1 MGASVPTRSCS
12 SKKSVPPICQ
22 LRPTFARRRRTDYR
36 QPQLRREARSPE
48 EGTSSYKVCLRR
60 SRRTYNIATSDEPSF
75 VGGQS
80 PHPLLA
86 PANNRPQEESGLPK
100 IQLRRWKGA
109 HRRKAPNQK
118 KNRESS
124 DYSVL
129 RIHIHIPI
137 KLLYHPHPPT
147 LPVSS
152 PARVFSPPNFP

>member
-100 IQLRRWKGA
+100 IQLRRE
-109 HRRKAPNQK
+109 RRSPEESTKPK
-118 KNRESS
+118 KEPR
-124 DYSVL
+124 VL
-129 RIHIHIPI
+129 RP
-137 KLLYHPHPPT
+137 LG
-147 LPVSS
+147 SS
-152 PARVFSPPNFP
+152 HSYSYTH